1 MHDNQLSI
9 DAGLARELIHVQ
21 YPQFRGEEVVYF
33 PSAGTVNAIFRIGLR
48 HAARFPLRMM
58 EAAECFGLLE
68 REAKA
73 AREFREYCP
82 FPSPHWLGIGGPGAT
97 YPLPWAVQTWIEG
110 STATPTGL
118 SSSTTF
124 ALELARLITSI
135 RAADVNGRTFD
146 GRGRGGKLADHDD
159 WMEVCFSN
167 SEDLLDVRSLGRMWQ
182 DFRQLPP
189 PAREVMSHKD
199 LIPANLLVRGE
210 HLIGV
215 LDTGGFGP
223 ADSSL
228 DLVAGWHLLDS
239 DCRQAFREAMQ
250 ADDLEWQRGAAWAF
264 QQAMGLVWYY
274 KDTNPTMSDL
284 GRSTISRI
292 QQAFKV

>member
-9 DAGLARELIHVQ
+9 DAGLARELIHDQ
-21 YPQFRGEEVVYF
+21 YPQFRGEEVAYF
-33 PSAGTVNAIFRIGLR
+33 PSVGTVNAIFRIGLR

-58 EAAECFGLLE
+58 AAAECFGLLE
-68 REAKA
+68 REAQA
-73 AREFREYCP
+73 AREFRKYCP
-82 FPSPHWLGIGGPGAT
+82 FPSPRWVGIGGPGPT
-97 YPLPWAVQTWIEG
+97 YPMPWAVQTWIEG

-210 HLIGV
+210 QLIGV

-284 GRSTISRI
+284 GRSTISRL